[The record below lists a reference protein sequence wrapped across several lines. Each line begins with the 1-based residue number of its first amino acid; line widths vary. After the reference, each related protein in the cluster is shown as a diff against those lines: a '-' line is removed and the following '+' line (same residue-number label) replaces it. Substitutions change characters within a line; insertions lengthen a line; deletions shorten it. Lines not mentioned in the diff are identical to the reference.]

1 MKAGGFMK
9 NKQNEASVE
18 IEELLNNKINE
29 LIDGQKELEK
39 NIFEILNQNNKII
52 MKRINKI
59 IENCEILEMQN
70 ETIAKEVR
78 NINKK
83 IL

>member
-1 MKAGGFMK
+1 MK